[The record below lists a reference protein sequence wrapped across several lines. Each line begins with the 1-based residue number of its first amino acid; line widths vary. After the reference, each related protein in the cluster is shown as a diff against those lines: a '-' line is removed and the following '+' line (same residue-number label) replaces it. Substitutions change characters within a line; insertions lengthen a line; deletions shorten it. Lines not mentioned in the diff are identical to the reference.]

1 MRVGLSARL
10 KAAMQEDNGIGGNP
24 FLASYG
30 AEAFVGG
37 GFDADLVTGEPQ
49 AGSQAIAHGGQV
61 GFEFGAFGDDDGID
75 VPDLPPLVEDEFVD
89 LGEKLEAVSSLP
101 LGVFGGEVVADVAET
116 GGSKHGVHDGVGE
129 DIGVAVADEAEF
141 VVDFDAAED
150 EGAIGAE
157 AMDVI
162 AVTDADVSH
171 WGSLVNA
178 VNAGLGLLSLVWG
191 KEGINPSA
199 PTPLTRPRREAGG
212 EAHQLYELGTV

>member
-37 GFDADLVTGEPQ
+37 GFDADLVAGQPQ
-49 AGSQAIAHGGQV
+49 AGGQAIAHGGQV

-75 VPDLPPLVEDEFVD
+75 VPNLPPLVEDEFVD
-89 LGEKLEAVSSLP
+89 LGQKLEAVGSLP
-101 LGVFGGEVVADVAET
+101 LGVFGGEVVADVAEA

-129 DIGVAVADEAEF
+129 DIGIAVADETKF
-141 VVDFDAAED
+141 VVNFDAAED

-157 AMDVI
+157 AVDVI

-171 WGSLVNA
+171 WRSLV
-178 VNAGLGLLSLVWG
+178 VNAGLALLSLVWG
-191 KEGINPSA
+191 KGGMNPSA
-199 PTPLTRPRREAGG
+199 PTPLARPRREAGG
-212 EAHQLYELGTV
+212 EGHQLYELGTV